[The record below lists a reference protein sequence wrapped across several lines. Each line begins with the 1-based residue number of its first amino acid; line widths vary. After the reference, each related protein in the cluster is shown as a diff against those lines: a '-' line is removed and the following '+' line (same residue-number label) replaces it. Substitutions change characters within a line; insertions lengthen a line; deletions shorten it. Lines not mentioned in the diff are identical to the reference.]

1 MGKKYVRIPE
11 LESERQLK
19 SKTIAIMNNKG
30 GCGKTT
36 TAMALG
42 MYLARTGNNILFW
55 DNDPQSNLTQ
65 RLGLSD
71 DEKKE
76 DRIDILFRSPEK
88 DTDMSLVA
96 EYPYLQRISGTKE
109 GVGKVGIMPGSHYS
123 ESYADGLDK
132 QFRSF
137 GREFQERV
145 NYTSIYHLFRS
156 RIDYYRKYYDYIII
170 DTAPALEG
178 NILNT
183 LAVRTANELIC
194 PIDGLEAALGV
205 RQLLNWMDVQ
215 TTALDT
221 RPNAL
226 FTMVKYQLDTKNI
239 GDFSTDKQSR
249 NSVFRIL
256 KEVYGDFVCD
266 NGVRE
271 LRSLRHSTKGVPGFG
286 GKTEYTV
293 LCDEIMTRL
302 NSASRVNIFEFAQR
316 NGAVRDLEIK
326 LATIAK
332 KVRKRKPKFK
342 QPKYSTIETPLT
354 VPEVVTDE
362 T

>member
-1 MGKKYVRIPE
+1 MGKKYVRMPE
-11 LESERQLK
+11 LEGERQK
-19 SKTIAIMNNKG
+19 QSKIIAIMNNKG

-65 RLGLSD
+65 RLGLPD

-76 DRIDILFRSPEK
+76 ERLHIMFRYPEK
-88 DTDMSLVA
+88 NPDISLIA
-96 EYPYLQRISGTKE
+96 EYPYLQRIAGTKE
-109 GVGKVGIMPGSHYS
+109 GVGKVGLMPGSHYS

-132 QFRSF
+132 QFKDF
-137 GREFQERV
+137 GKMFQEDIR
-145 NYTSIYHLFRS
+145 YKSIYHFFRN
-156 RIDYYRKYYDYIII
+156 RIDYYKQYYDYIIM

-183 LAVRTANELIC
+183 LAVRTADELIC

-226 FTMVKYQLDTKNI
+226 FVMVKYQLDTKNI

-256 KEVYGDFVCD
+256 KEVYDKFVCD

-286 GKTEYTV
+286 GKTEYTI
-293 LCDEIMTRL
+293 LCDEILKRMYSTRE
-302 NSASRVNIFEFAQR
+302 NIFEFAQR
-316 NGAVRDLEIK
+316 NGAIRDLEIK

-342 QPKYSTIETPLT
+342 QPKYSIIDIPSEL
-354 VPEVVTDE
+354 VEVVTDE